1 MNNFSKTTLNYSA
14 TMDTAISITRNDKY
28 SFLESIVLKA
38 VRNMKKGKL
47 HVTMPDGKHLH
58 FGEGGGVTANISIS
72 NASFFKKCVLY
83 GDIGFAESYIDG
95 DWNTTS
101 LKDVISWFIFNMDS
115 NPVIS
120 GAGTSSFLTNIF
132 QKINRW
138 YHISRKNTIEGSK
151 KNISEHYDLGND
163 FYELFLDRTMTYSSG
178 IFRTEETT
186 LEESQIEKYDR
197 ICRLLKLKSTDHLL
211 EIGSGWG
218 GFSSHA
224 ANNYGCKITTVTI
237 SDEQYKYAKKRFVTE
252 GIDDKVNILLEDYR
266 NIEGKFDK
274 IVSIEM
280 LEAVGHQFMPQ
291 YFSKCNELLKENGLL
306 ALQVITS
313 PDARYDQMRKGV
325 DFIQKHIFPG
335 SLLPSVARINQCVND
350 ASNLN
355 LYDIKDIGI
364 DYAKTLNIWCEEF
377 NKKKEQILA
386 LGMDQRFIRKWNYYF
401 DYCEAAFQ
409 MRNISVMQ
417 LVYTRPNNFEF

>member
-1 MNNFSKTTLNYSA
+1 M
-14 TMDTAISITRNDKY
+14 
-28 SFLESIVLKA
+28 
-38 VRNMKKGKL
+38 
-47 HVTMPDGKHLH
+47 
-58 FGEGGGVTANISIS
+58 
-72 NASFFKKCVLY
+72 
-83 GDIGFAESYIDG
+83 
-95 DWNTTS
+95 
-101 LKDVISWFIFNMDS
+101 
-115 NPVIS
+115 
-120 GAGTSSFLTNIF
+120 
-132 QKINRW
+132 
-138 YHISRKNTIEGSK
+138 
-151 KNISEHYDLGND
+151 
-163 FYELFLDRTMTYSSG
+163 
-178 IFRTEETT
+178 
-186 LEESQIEKYDR
+186 EKYDR
-197 ICRLLKLKSTDHLL
+197 LCRLLKLKPTDHLL

-224 ANNYGCKITTVTI
+224 ARNYGCKITTVTI
-237 SDEQYKYAKKRFVTE
+237 SQEQFTYAKQRFVNE
-252 GIDDKVNILLEDYR
+252 NISDQVEILLEDYR

-280 LEAVGHQFMPQ
+280 LEAVGHQFMPH
-291 YFSKCNELLKENGLL
+291 YFDKCNELLKENGLL

-313 PDARYDQMRKGV
+313 PDARYDEMRRGV

-335 SLLPSVARINQCVND
+335 SLLPSVARINACVNK

-377 NKKKEQILA
+377 NKKKEEIIA

-401 DYCEAAFQ
+401 QYCEAAFQ

>member
-1 MNNFSKTTLNYSA
+1 MDTSLSLIGNNKFSLVELLVLRTFGKMTKGRLHVAMPNGENLYFGGGGENISAHISVHRSAFFSKC
-14 TMDTAISITRNDKY
+14 
-28 SFLESIVLKA
+28 LK
-38 VRNMKKGKL
+38 
-47 HVTMPDGKHLH
+47 
-58 FGEGGGVTANISIS
+58 
-72 NASFFKKCVLY
+72 Y
-83 GDIGFAESYIDG
+83 GDIGFAESFIDG
-95 DWNTTS
+95 DWTTNNIT
-101 LKDVISWFIFNMDS
+101 DVVSWFILNMDT
-115 NPVIS
+115 NPSIS
-120 GAGTSSFLTNIF
+120 GTKTSSFMTNVF
-132 QKINRW
+132 SRINRW
-138 YHISRKNTIEGSK
+138 YHLSRKNTIAGSR
-151 KNISEHYDLGND
+151 KNISEHYDLGNS
-163 FYELFLDRTMTYSSG
+163 FYELFLDPTMTYSSG
-178 IFRTEETT
+178 IFRDEHTT
-186 LEESQIEKYDR
+186 LEESQVEKYDR
-197 ICRLLKLKSTDHLL
+197 LCRLLKLKPTDHVL

-224 ANNYGCKITTVTI
+224 ARNYGCKITTVTI
-237 SDEQYKYAKKRFVTE
+237 SQEQYAYAKQRFVNE
-252 GIDDKVNILLEDYR
+252 NISDQVEILLEDYR

-280 LEAVGHQFMPQ
+280 LEAVGHQFMPR
-291 YFSKCNELLKENGLL
+291 YFEKCNELLKENGLL

-313 PDARYDQMRKGV
+313 PDARYDEMRKGV

-335 SLLPSVARINQCVND
+335 SLLPSVARINACINK

-377 NKKKEQILA
+377 NKKKEEIMA

-401 DYCEAAFQ
+401 QYCEAAFQ